1 MVTPMSKK
9 RLLII
14 CGAIAAVIAIMHI
27 FPNVGFSI
35 CSSLYIGYMF
45 FWVVIPENSK
55 YKQKAY
61 WINKLN
67 NLKFWR
73 RKSYPPNI
81 NDIVAEDY
89 RRCYLKSDK

>member
-14 CGAIAAVIAIMHI
+14 CGAIAAGFAIVYI
-27 FPNVGFSI
+27 FPNVGFLV
-35 CSSLYIGYMF
+35 CLFFYISY
-45 FWVVIPENSK
+45 IATPENSK

-61 WINKLN
+61 WINRLN
-67 NLKFWR
+67 KLKFWR
-73 RKSYPPNI
+73 KKSYPPNI